1 MIPPRRYQ
9 AEMINTTETGIG
21 FKQTLLIGI
30 GIGIEKVNISLLDLL
45 LVLEQLISQLLVLIM
60 IVK

>member
-1 MIPPRRYQ
+1 
-9 AEMINTTETGIG
+9 MINTTETGIG

-45 LVLEQLISQLLVLIM
+45 LVLEQSISRLLVLIM